1 MGKKDFV
8 LVLEDEDSW
17 RKWHVDTLKKAGLKI
32 ESTSDFQEAINI
44 VNYDKKS
51 HLKAAIVDELLF
63 YYEETGKEPQ
73 NKQGSH
79 VLGYIKRRRP
89 DIVRIMVTGKPEK
102 VAPENSGVAIEIW
115 EKLRREGNAEEIFY
129 KGSLKKNYQPL
140 IDYLKKAIEEKGKH
154 IAVSKDD
161 TFFIIAD
168 NTAYYV
174 PKNINI
180 KQKLA
185 QYGGMSN
192 DAKIYNFFS
201 RNHKNLKQFIS
212 QPKEHTFRLLLSVA
226 DKLLKNEGRMF
237 TREDLAQVFYGKKL
251 DTLFAEEIS
260 KIQPN
265 LMESEWID
273 SFSMPKETPGNVQLH
288 MQARLESR
296 ELPPDVVKEATG
308 AVRRRIRVQRSKVN
322 KRLCR
327 VAGVSDGLF
336 VEAKK
341 NAGLWKA
348 NFFVFRVK
356 TEKIRDW

>member
-8 LVLEDEDSW
+8 LVLDDEHTPL
-17 RKWHVDTLKKAGLKI
+17 KWHEKNLKKAGFKV
-32 ESTSDFQEAINI
+32 EATNDSQRAITI
-44 VNYDKKS
+44 VKDDEKS
-51 HLKAAIVDELLF
+51 YLKAAIVDEILL
-63 YYEETGKEPQ
+63 YYNETGNETQ
-73 NKQGSH
+73 DKQGSD
-79 VLGYIKRRRP
+79 VLEYIKKKRT
-89 DIVRIMVTGKPEK
+89 DIVRIMVSGKPEREEPHNTMEAYK
-102 VAPENSGVAIEIW
+102 QW
-115 EKLRREGNAEEIFY
+115 EKLRKESNAEEVY
-129 KGSLKKNYQPL
+129 SKGFLENNYQLL

-154 IAVSKDD
+154 IAASKDD

-168 NTAYYV
+168 NTAYYI

-201 RNHKNLKQFIS
+201 RNHKNLKRFIS

-265 LMESEWID
+265 LMDSERID

-296 ELPPDVVKEATG
+296 ELPPDVVKEATA

-327 VAGVSDGLF
+327 VVGVSDGLF

-356 TEKIRDW
+356 TEKIRDG